1 MRYLL
6 GIPFVLLASAGVAQA
21 EENPPP
27 KNPAALDET
36 LQGARFT
43 ALVSKGDR
51 ERAAGR
57 LAEAVMAYAEA
68 FKMKADPVVGGRL
81 GALLV
86 SLGNPTQA
94 ADLLL
99 DAIDRGQGVSAEERH
114 AWLTA
119 YDKARAEV
127 CRIEVT
133 VSEAHALVTLDGA
146 PKNRD
151 GLTGFTLFV
160 PSGAHELRASLKGFE
175 DAVIDFNA
183 IKGGTMQ
190 YTLVLRALPT
200 FTPIETPERLLRRPK
215 LDLAAN
221 PELPPEDEPSKTEP
235 IRGGVAGE
243 DARSE
248 GRGSVYAGP
257 VVVFGVMSW
266 SPAVGPVIGASYRPN
281 AWVSIGAEGRAA
293 WLTTGVGGKPISA
306 MTAGGLAT
314 VCGHYRWAFGCA
326 VGHLGIFRMLPS
338 ERGYLPT
345 EFVNFKPGVGGRVGA
360 KARLARKFSL
370 HGSFDILG
378 LTSGTKVGVEDQII
392 VDQPAVMMGL
402 QVGGGWEF

>member
-6 GIPFVLLASAGVAQA
+6 GIPLVLLASAGVAQA
-21 EENPPP
+21 DENPPP
-27 KNPAALDET
+27 KNSAALDET

-51 ERAAGR
+51 ERAAGK

-68 FKMKADPVVGGRL
+68 FKMKDDPIVGGRL

-86 SLGNPTQA
+86 LLGNPIQA

-127 CRIEVT
+127 CRLEVT
-133 VSEAHALVTLDGA
+133 VSEAHARVTLDGA

-160 PSGAHELRASLKGFE
+160 PPGAHELRASLKGFE

-200 FTPIETPERLLRRPK
+200 FTPIETPERLLRRRK
-215 LDLAAN
+215 VDLAAN
-221 PELPPEDEPSKTEP
+221 PELPPEDEPPKAEP
-235 IRGGVAGE
+235 IRGGVEGE
-243 DARSE
+243 EARSE

-257 VVVFGVMSW
+257 VMVFGVMSW
-266 SPAVGPVIGASYRPN
+266 TPAVGPVIGARYRPN
-281 AWVSIGAEGRAA
+281 AWLSIGAEGRAA
-293 WLTTGVGGKPISA
+293 WLPTGVGGAPISA

-314 VCGHYRWAFGCA
+314 LCGHYKWAFGCA
-326 VGHLGIFRMLPS
+326 VGHLGMLRMVASEASFLP
-338 ERGYLPT
+338 E
-345 EFVNFKPGVGGRVGA
+345 EFVYFRPGLGGRLGA
-360 KARLARKFSL
+360 KARLGRSYSL
-370 HGSFDILG
+370 EGSFEILG
-378 LTSGTKVGVEDQII
+378 LPSGVKIGLRDEII
-392 VDQPAVMMGL
+392 ASQPPVMMSV